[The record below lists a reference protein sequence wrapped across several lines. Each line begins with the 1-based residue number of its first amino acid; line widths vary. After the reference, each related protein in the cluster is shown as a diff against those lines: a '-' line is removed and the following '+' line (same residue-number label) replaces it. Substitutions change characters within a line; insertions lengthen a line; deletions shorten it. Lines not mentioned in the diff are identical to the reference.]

1 MNDVLSHQEVLLRM
15 AVSLLVGLIIG
26 FERTVSR
33 KPAGIRTYSLV
44 CIGSTLFMIVS
55 AYGLQVV
62 PVGAITRS
70 IDPGRVAAQIITGI
84 GFLGAGMIM
93 QDRGRVRGL
102 TTAAELWATAGLGM
116 AIGLGLYVLT
126 AVSVL
131 AVFMGLYSHNF
142 FNRMGILPPEER
154 ESESAECEKKLVR
167 P

>member
-1 MNDVLSHQEVLLRM
+1 M

-26 FERTVSR
+26 YERAISR

-55 AYGLQVV
+55 AYGLQIV
-62 PVGAITRS
+62 PAGAITQV
-70 IDPGRVAAQIITGI
+70 IDPGRVAAQIVTGI
-84 GFLGAGMIM
+84 GFLGAGMIL

-102 TTAAELWATAGLGM
+102 TTAAEMWTTAALGM

-126 AVSVL
+126 AISVV

-142 FNRMGILPPEER
+142 FKWIGILPPEDQ
-154 ESESAECEKKLVR
+154 ESESAESEKKLIHPDR
-167 P
+167 NR